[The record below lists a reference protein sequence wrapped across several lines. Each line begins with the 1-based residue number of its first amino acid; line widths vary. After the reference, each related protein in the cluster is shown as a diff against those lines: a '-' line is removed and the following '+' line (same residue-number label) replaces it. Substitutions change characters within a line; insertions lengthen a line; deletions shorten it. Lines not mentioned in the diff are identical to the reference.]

1 MDDFQGIAADI
12 VARDPSLLPCLP
24 AVEKELLHS
33 AILTAMHDAGHL
45 RHLMF
50 KGGTCLRLCHGALRF
65 SEDLDFS
72 GGRAFDPALLADIE
86 DVLRD
91 GIGHRYG
98 LDVTVSSPDDRSR
111 KVKRWSAPVVTRPSA
126 TTAQIG
132 VQRIKI
138 EIDNLEPSHQSTL
151 RPIFQHYNHLVGLHA
166 SPLIRSAPL
175 DDICSDKLVAFP
187 MSVMERQNP
196 RYRDLWDLLWIAQ
209 RTRNMA
215 TIMQDARCKAKLW
228 GLGDEYGR
236 ACATTVDR
244 IDGIV
249 ESDAFDGTLRRF
261 LPVDTFNRT
270 VGSTEYRSY
279 MAAEV
284 RALLGRDRES
294 NELARPSW

>member
-72 GGRAFDPALLADIE
+72 GGRAFDPAWLADIE

-91 GIGHRYG
+91 GIGNRYG
-98 LDVTVSSPDDRSR
+98 LGVTVSSPDNRFR
-111 KVKRWSAPVVTRPSA
+111 KVKRWSARVVTRPSP
-126 TTAQIG
+126 TTVQMG

-151 RPIFQHYNHLVGLHA
+151 RPIFQHYNHLAGRHA

-196 RYRDLWDLLWIAQ
+196 RYRDLWDVLWIVQ
-209 RTRNMA
+209 RIRNVA
-215 TIMQDARCKAKLW
+215 TITQDARSKAKLW

-244 IDGIV
+244 IDDIV
-249 ESDAFDGTLRRF
+249 ESDAFDRTLRRF

-270 VGSTEYRSY
+270 AGNAEHRDY
-279 MAAEV
+279 MATEMK
-284 RALLGRDRES
+284 ALLGRDHEP
-294 NELARPSW
+294 NEFARS